1 MFPLV
6 LPSDQDCS
14 DYRANGFTVFPRFAD
29 VSEVDILTAE
39 IERLAASWTTESLF
53 GCVRDRFGVP
63 VVMNRLDKQSDV
75 LYDLARH
82 PRLTLTAERLLG
94 RAAISLH
101 VEYFANTGTAVPAH
115 QDHRSYYDHFRDEA
129 AVALW
134 IALDDIQANSGGLE
148 FGRPYHER
156 LLPHVESSA
165 FHFDCEVAS
174 LEGLTFE
181 RVQVERGGCIA
192 HDSYSVHRTQ
202 PNTSGRPRRAV
213 VFNYRSS
220 SYRASQRAYQSPA

>member
-129 AVALW
+129 AVAQPREAVLLE
-134 IALDDIQANSGGLE
+134 IRARDVRTRRRLPGEDDLDRAPDEAHLTE
-148 FGRPYHER
+148 PA
-156 LLPHVESSA
+156 SSPCA
-165 FHFDCEVAS
+165 K
-174 LEGLTFE
+174 
-181 RVQVERGGCIA
+181 
-192 HDSYSVHRTQ
+192 
-202 PNTSGRPRRAV
+202 
-213 VFNYRSS
+213 
-220 SYRASQRAYQSPA
+220 